1 MIEVGQQAIFD
12 AHATSLEPNARRRGP
27 CAALITIGLLTVFHA
42 ACGRAEAPSPPPVP
56 PLSGSVDV
64 YGLSAPVRVVRDRAG
79 IPHIYAQNRDDLFF
93 AQGFVQAQDR
103 LFQMDL
109 WRRSVQGRLAE
120 VLGPNFAERDAMT
133 RRMQARVAPASEWSL
148 YGPDAAAIA
157 GAFVRGINTYLA
169 NVRSRL
175 PESFLLAGWTPELW
189 AAEDLLNR
197 TDAFRASSDALEEVL
212 RARLVDLLGAS
223 RAAAIF
229 PGGAIGSLS
238 GGLDASAVNAVV
250 SDAIRSVG
258 APPFF
263 LALARQVPESGSVRS
278 QADVPLDAR
287 VLDAPSRQY
296 LVHLNAP
303 GWNVIGATSPWLPG
317 VEAGHNSRVAWTFE
331 PMHADTQDVYVE
343 RLNPASDHEVEENGR
358 WIPTTI
364 VSDTLRVRRRADPFS
379 FDREFTRHG
388 VVLAIDRMRR
398 LAFVVRWSGIEP
410 GASTN
415 FAGLSLDRAASSA
428 EIRAAIQGWRM
439 PPRRVT
445 YDDVAGDR
453 GAQIA
458 GMIPVRRGWSGA
470 LPVAGWGGA
479 YEWTGFERPAR
490 ALADS
495 PIVRLAHAPSDRVE
509 KLVRELRRGEQ
520 DPRVLIVN
528 AIADSMQP
536 DRESTSPVVF
546 AHVLSVTPAARHRFD
561 VGPLTVIGR
570 TSPLTIAFD
579 TADWDRSTA
588 MNAPGQSESPDSA
601 HYADLARQWSTGGS
615 IPLPFTDRAVEAN
628 AESTLILQPP
638 HYGRR

>member
-1 MIEVGQQAIFD
+1 MP
-12 AHATSLEPNARRRGP
+12 SLEPNARGRSQ
-27 CAALITIGLLTVFHA
+27 CAAAVAIAALLTLCHA
-42 ACGRAEAPSPPPVP
+42 ACGRAEAPGPPPTAP
-56 PLSGSVDV
+56 PLSGSLDV
-64 YGLSAPVRVVRDRAG
+64 YGLSAPVRVIRDRAG

-133 RRMQARVAPASEWSL
+133 RRIQARVAPASEWPL

-169 NVRSRL
+169 NVRGRL
-175 PESFLLAGWTPELW
+175 PEPFVLAGWTPELW
-189 AAEDLLNR
+189 AADDLLNR
-197 TDAFRASSDALEEVL
+197 TDAFAASSDALEEVL

-223 RAAAIF
+223 RAAAIV
-229 PGGAIGSLS
+229 PGGALGSLS
-238 GGLDASAVNAVV
+238 SGLDASAINAVV
-250 SDAIRSVG
+250 ADAIRSVG

-263 LALARQVPESGSVRS
+263 LALARQVPDRGSVRS

-287 VLDAPSRQY
+287 VLDAPSRRY

-317 VEAGHNSRVAWTFE
+317 VEAGHNSGVAWTFE
-331 PMHADTQDVYVE
+331 PIHADTQDVYVE
-343 RLNPASDHEVEENGR
+343 RLNPANDHEVEENDR
-358 WIPTTI
+358 WVPTTM
-364 VSDTLRVRRRADPFS
+364 VSDTLRLRRRADPFS

-388 VVLAIDRMRR
+388 VVLAVDRVRH

-415 FAGLSLDRAASSA
+415 LAGLSLDRAASSA
-428 EIRAAIQGWRM
+428 EIRAAIEGWRM
-439 PPRRVT
+439 PPRRVA

-453 GAQIA
+453 GTQIA
-458 GMIPVRRGWSGA
+458 GVVPVRRGWSGA
-470 LPVAGWGGA
+470 LPVPGWGGA

-490 ALADS
+490 APADS
-495 PIVRLAHAPSDRVE
+495 PIVRLTHAPSERVE
-509 KLVRELRRGEQ
+509 MLLRELRRGEQ

-528 AIADSMQP
+528 AIADSTQP
-536 DRESTSPVVF
+536 DRASSIPVLF
-546 AHVLSVTPAARHRFD
+546 THVLSVTPAARHRFD
-561 VGPLTVIGR
+561 VGPLTPVPGR
-570 TSPLTIAFD
+570 TPPFTIAFD
-579 TADWDRSTA
+579 TADWDRSTV
-588 MNAPGQSESPDSA
+588 MNAPGQSEHPDSA
-601 HYADLARQWSTGGS
+601 HYADLARLWSTGES
-615 IPLPFTDRAVEAN
+615 ILLPFTDRAVEAN

-638 HYGRR
+638 QYGRR